1 MASFVYGPGALRL
14 IIGNAQTTTIDWP
27 NDTNVKCGLS
37 TSTHTPNKDDTF
49 MDDAGADDFIDGE
62 LSGTGYTA
70 GGDALGSQT
79 VAYDATNDR
88 VEFDAADGA
97 WTGLNAGTIAQL
109 TILKDTGTD
118 TTSPVIANI
127 DNAAEL
133 PLVTNGSDVNA
144 VWDAEGIFQ
153 LTV

>member
-1 MASFVYGPGALRL
+1 MASHLYGAGALRV
-14 IIGNAQTTTIDWP
+14 IIGNTETTTIDWI
-27 NDTNVKCGLS
+27 NDTNIKCALS
-37 TSTHTPNKDDTF
+37 TSTHVPNKDDVF
-49 MDDAGADDFIDGE
+49 YDDAGADDLLDGE

-79 VAYDATNDR
+79 LAYDAANDR

-97 WTGLNAGTIAQL
+97 WTGLDAGTIAQL
-109 TILKDTGTD
+109 TVLKDTGTP
-118 TTSPVIANI
+118 TTSPVFANI

-144 VWDAEGIFQ
+144 VWDAQGIAH